1 MRMPHFPGFPKTAA
15 QTKREAEYH
24 QSLGNFVTEFSNA
37 EAILHHLVCKFAG
50 VIQPTANAVF
60 SGVRIEAAM
69 SYINRIAD
77 AQKWRKGRKAR
88 LQIIFTQLGHINKL
102 RNEIL
107 HYGSTVQTSGTVLI
121 TNKNVVHL
129 KSRIQE
135 RRISATVLNDA
146 TKDLIKI
153 FWLLVA
159 FAWYPK
165 LPMWEKIMGSILDVS
180 WSYKPQQP
188 RPPARRNRK
197 NPPKPQP
204 PPTSSR
210 A

>member
-1 MRMPHFPGFPKTAA
+1 MARFPGLPKTKA
-15 QTKREAEYH
+15 QIKREAEYH
-24 QSLGNFVTEFSNA
+24 QSLGQFVTEFSNV
-37 EAILHHLVCKFAG
+37 EALLHGLVSLFAG
-50 VIQPTANAVF
+50 VKQPTANAVF

-77 AQKWRKGRKAR
+77 AQKWRKEKKAR
-88 LQIIFTQLGHINKL
+88 LQIIFTQLGQINKL

-121 TNKNVVHL
+121 TNKSIVHL

-135 RRISATVLNDA
+135 RRISAAVLNDA
-146 TKDLIKI
+146 TNDLMKI

-159 FAWYPK
+159 FAWRPK
-165 LPMWEKIMGSILDVS
+165 VPMWQKIYRSILGVS
-180 WSYKPQQP
+180 WFYKPQQP
-188 RPPARRNRK
+188 RPPARRSRRNRL
-197 NPPKPQP
+197 KPQP